1 MIPRACPTPAGAV
14 SRRSFTP
21 PPMLARLLAVLLC
34 CLCAAPGVRADA
46 PEPLPSGGLRLLTE
60 DFPPV
65 NFQQDGVVK
74 GLSVEVVQEIQRR
87 LGQQDEILLM
97 PWSRAF
103 REVQGPGKTALFAMA
118 RTPAREKQFKWVGP
132 IVTFY
137 SSLYAPARGGLRL
150 HSMEDAK
157 RAESVLVVRDW
168 YTAEQLA
175 TLGFKNLVPVADP
188 VTAIRMTLAGRATLF
203 ATERLSMPQTMAQA
217 GIPEA
222 SLEIVYSY
230 ASSEGYIAFSRDT
243 PDSVIRAWNARL
255 REMKRDGSF
264 RAIYKRWLP
273 NDAPPP

>member
-1 MIPRACPTPAGAV
+1 
-14 SRRSFTP
+14 
-21 PPMLARLLAVLLC
+21 
-34 CLCAAPGVRADA
+34 
-46 PEPLPSGGLRLLTE
+46 
-60 DFPPV
+60 
-65 NFQQDGVVK
+65 
-74 GLSVEVVQEIQRR
+74 
-87 LGQQDEILLM
+87 
-97 PWSRAF
+97 
-103 REVQGPGKTALFAMA
+103 
-118 RTPAREKQFKWVGP
+118 
-132 IVTFY
+132 
-137 SSLYAPARGGLRL
+137 
-150 HSMEDAK
+150 MEDAK

-217 GIPEA
+217 GIPET

-243 PDSVIRAWNARL
+243 PDSVIRAWNTRL

>member
-1 MIPRACPTPAGAV
+1 
-14 SRRSFTP
+14 
-21 PPMLARLLAVLLC
+21 MLARLFAVLLC
-34 CLCAAPGVRADA
+34 CLGAAHGVRADA
-46 PEPLPSGGLRLLTE
+46 PPGALPSGGLRLLTE

-87 LGQQDEILLM
+87 LGQQDEIILM

-230 ASSEGYIAFSRDT
+230 ASSEGYIAFSHDT

-255 REMKRDGSF
+255 RDMKRDGSF